1 MSKILTKSNLI
12 VTMSAIVA
20 ILASLIF
27 YKTTAGATPIVAS
40 TCGFMTSLFITAI
53 EFVYLNVIKRVKHKY
68 ITEEIVGAVIGAII
82 MAITL

>member
-12 VTMSAIVA
+12 ATISVTVA

-27 YKTTAGATPIVAS
+27 YKTTNGATPIVAS
-40 TCGFMTSLFITAI
+40 TCGFMTALFITAI
-53 EFVYLNVIKRVKHKY
+53 EFVYLNVIKGAKHKY

-82 MAITL
+82 MAIIL

>member
-12 VTMSAIVA
+12 ATIYATFA

-40 TCGFMTSLFITAI
+40 TCGFMTALLITAI
-53 EFVYLNVIKRVKHKY
+53 EYVYLTVIKGTKHKY
-68 ITEEIVGAVIGAII
+68 IVEEIIGAVIGTIIIAII
-82 MAITL
+82 L

>member
-12 VTMSAIVA
+12 ATMSVAVA

-27 YKTTAGATPIVAS
+27 YKTTNGATPIVAS
-40 TCGFMTSLFITAI
+40 TCGFMTALFITII
-53 EFVYLNVIKRVKHKY
+53 EFVYLNVIKGVKHKY

-82 MAITL
+82 MAIIL

>member
-12 VTMSAIVA
+12 ATIYATVA

-27 YKTTAGATPIVAS
+27 YKTTNGATPIVAS
-40 TCGFMTSLFITAI
+40 TCGFMTALFITII

-82 MAITL
+82 MAIIL

>member
-12 VTMSAIVA
+12 ATMSVTVA

-27 YKTTAGATPIVAS
+27 YKTTNGATPIVAS
-40 TCGFMTSLFITAI
+40 TCGFMTALLITAI
-53 EFVYLNVIKRVKHKY
+53 EFVYLNVIKGVKHKY

-82 MAITL
+82 MAIIL

>member
-27 YKTTAGATPIVAS
+27 YKTTAGTTPIVAS
-40 TCGFMTSLFITAI
+40 TCGFMTALFITII
-53 EFVYLNVIKRVKHKY
+53 EFVYLNVIKGVKHKY

-82 MAITL
+82 MAIIL

>member
-12 VTMSAIVA
+12 VTMSATVA

-27 YKTTAGATPIVAS
+27 YKTTNGATPIVAS
-40 TCGFMTSLFITAI
+40 TCGFMTALLITAI
-53 EFVYLNVIKRVKHKY
+53 EFVYLNVIKGVKHKY

-82 MAITL
+82 MAIIL

>member
-12 VTMSAIVA
+12 ATMSVTVA

-27 YKTTAGATPIVAS
+27 YKTTTGATPIVAS
-40 TCGFMTSLFITAI
+40 TCGFMTALLITAI
-53 EFVYLNVIKRVKHKY
+53 EFVYLNVIKGVKHKY

-82 MAITL
+82 MAIIL

>member
-12 VTMSAIVA
+12 ATMSVTVA

-27 YKTTAGATPIVAS
+27 YKTTNGATPIVAS
-40 TCGFMTSLFITAI
+40 TCGFMTALFITII
-53 EFVYLNVIKRVKHKY
+53 EFVYLNVIKGVKHKY

-82 MAITL
+82 MAIIL